1 MVLMISL
8 QGVTFIPLL
17 KTNKLTMKKLQKLQ
31 KGDKVA
37 VLSPSFATPAVF
49 PKVFELGLQRIRD
62 EFGLEPV
69 EYPTTRRLNASAEDR
84 ARDLIA
90 AFSDPEIKAVIASI
104 GGDDQVTYIHKMPPE
119 VFLKNPKPFLGYSD
133 NSHLCNFL
141 FQHEIPSYYGAC
153 VMTQFAMQGEMDR
166 YTVENIRHALF
177 DSGEYEINSSE
188 EYNEIG
194 LNWKDETL
202 LTTKRTYEKNMG
214 WVWDAPTPIDGEG
227 ILWGGCLESIDDMLR
242 NNVPIPSFKE
252 FGNIVLMLETSEEIP
267 SHGYVRRVIRALGE
281 RGVLLNIQ
289 GVLVGRPKAWEF
301 DKQFTKEERTTYMKG
316 QQEAIIETVR
326 LYNKNI
332 PIVQNINFGHTDP
345 QIPMPYG
352 GKVRVDSNKRKIVV
366 CF

>member
-8 QGVTFIPLL
+8 QGVTFIHLL
-17 KTNKLTMKKLQKLQ
+17 KLINNLTMKKLQKLQ

-37 VLSPSFATPAVF
+37 VLSPSFAAPAIF
-49 PKVFELGLQRIRD
+49 PKVFELGLKRIRD

-69 EYPTTRRLNASAEDR
+69 EYPTTRKLNASAEDR
-84 ARDLIA
+84 ARDIIA
-90 AFSDPEIKAVIASI
+90 AFSDPEIKAVLASI
-104 GGDDQVTYIHKMPPE
+104 GGDDQVTYIHKISPE

-141 FQHEIPSYYGAC
+141 FQHGIPSYYGAC
-153 VMTQFAMQGEMDR
+153 VMTQFAMQGEMDK

-177 DSGEYEINSSE
+177 DSGEYEISSSE

-202 LTTKRTYEKNMG
+202 LTTRRVYEKNTG
-214 WVWDAPTPIDGEG
+214 WIWDVPMDGEG

-242 NNVPIPSFKE
+242 NNVPIPSLEE
-252 FGNIVLMLETSEEIP
+252 FGNIILMFETSEEIP

-281 RGVLLNIQ
+281 RGILSNIQ
-289 GVLVGRPKAWEF
+289 GVLVGKPKAWEF
-301 DKQFTKEERTTYMKG
+301 DKPYTKENRIAYAKE
-316 QQEAIIETVR
+316 QQETVLETVR
-326 LYNKNI
+326 IYNKHI
-332 PIVQNINFGHTDP
+332 PIVQNMNFGHTDP

-352 GKVRVDSNKRKIVV
+352 NIVRIIADKEKIYVT
-366 CF
+366 F

>member
-1 MVLMISL
+1 MVPMILL

-17 KTNKLTMKKLQKLQ
+17 KTNKFTMIKFQKLQ

-37 VLSPSFATPAVF
+37 VLSPSFAAPAIF
-49 PKVFELGLQRIRD
+49 PKVFELGLKRIRD

-69 EYPTTRRLNASAEDR
+69 EYPTTRKLNASTEER
-84 ARDLIA
+84 TRDIVA

-104 GGDDQVTYIHKMPPE
+104 GGDDQVTYIYKMSPG
-119 VFLKNPKPFLGYSD
+119 VFLENPKPFFGYSD

-141 FQHEIPSYYGAC
+141 FQHGISSYYGAC

-177 DSGEYEINSSE
+177 DSGEYEIKSSE

-194 LNWKDETL
+194 LSWKDEAL
-202 LTTKRTYEKNMG
+202 LTTRRIYEKNMG
-214 WVWDAPTPIDGEG
+214 WVWDALTDGVG

-242 NNVPIPSFKE
+242 NNVSIPSLEEFK
-252 FGNIVLMLETSEEIP
+252 NIVILLETSEEIP
-267 SHGYVRRVIRALGE
+267 SSGYVRRVIRALGE
-281 RGVLLNIQ
+281 RGVLSNIQ
-289 GVLVGRPKAWEF
+289 GVLVGRSKAWEF
-301 DKQFTKEERTTYMKG
+301 DKPYTKEERIVYTKE
-316 QQEAIIETVR
+316 QQETVLETIR
-326 LYNKNI
+326 MYNKNI
-332 PIVQNINFGHTDP
+332 PVVQNMNFGHTDP

-352 GKVRVDSNKRKIVV
+352 GRVRVDSGKRKVFV